1 MTASVTADIAA
12 GMAARHEGQ
21 SATIAADESVIR
33 MHGRFIREA
42 LRYWIAA
49 GVAFDADNVRETAEQ
64 LAEQCGHH
72 FDPSPNLLP
81 SLMGGA
87 ASAGRIRHTGAWVN
101 SSRRPRNASKN
112 RVYIAAT
119 TSATTPTGNPPR

>member
-12 GMAARHEGQ
+12 GLAARHEGQ
-21 SATIAADESVIR
+21 AANIAADESVIR

-42 LRYWIAA
+42 LRFWIEA
-49 GVAFDADNVRETAEQ
+49 GVPFDADSVRETAEQ
-64 LAEQCGHH
+64 LADQCGHH

-87 ASAGRIRHTGAWVN
+87 ASSGRIRHTGDWVN
-101 SSRRPRNASKN
+101 SSRPERNASKN
-112 RVYIAAT
+112 RVYIAAPT
-119 TSATTPTGNPPR
+119 TSTATP